1 MRKGAKVFIE
11 HDARP
16 VTVVHLVEVFRGRL
30 AAAGSQLRGVPLPNR
45 HLWNFFKSLI
55 MFLGGVPRDLKSRH
69 ASAQLS
75 VRMCAKEETTC
86 IDAGYVKPFPH
97 SLAYV
102 RIEIQNQVT
111 LELTPIQP

>member
-45 HLWNFFKSLI
+45 HLWNFFKSLR
-55 MFLGGVPRDLKSRH
+55 MFLGGGAQGLKIPACVCAAFRTD
-69 ASAQLS
+69 
-75 VRMCAKEETTC
+75 VRER
-86 IDAGYVKPFPH
+86 GNY
-97 SLAYV
+97 LY
-102 RIEIQNQVT
+102 
-111 LELTPIQP
+111 